1 MMDYVW
7 MALSILLG
15 GFALLLSIALVRT
28 FVLRPKTGLRPV
40 SNVSEET
47 KRAYAEGLG
56 KMVRIVTIAQPGIV
70 NPEPFRAL
78 QRTMDEIFP
87 HVAQTVEK
95 VQFPAGSLLYRWKGL
110 DPDAA
115 PIVFMA
121 HQDVVPA
128 PAEGWKRPPF
138 SGMYEEGE
146 VHGRGT
152 FDTKG
157 TLFAFFQAAEE
168 LIAEGFQPP
177 RDIYLASS
185 CDEEIMGEG
194 ARQTVQWLKA
204 KGIRPSLVLDEGG
217 AIVDGVLPTVST
229 PMALLGVLEKGYVDL
244 RIVARSHGGH
254 SSTPPKNT
262 PIARLSGFV
271 VELERH
277 SPMKAK
283 MIPEVEHMFAAA
295 APSMG
300 FGFRFLFGNLWLFR
314 PLVTWLLPKI
324 NSYGRALM
332 STTVAFTRIQG
343 SEANNVIP
351 SEAALVVNMRP
362 HPIQD
367 LEASVDAIRKVAKNY
382 DLEVEVIK
390 ATACSPIVDAESPAF
405 KKLVNSIHTVFPDV
419 LVSPYVILGG
429 TDARHYQEICNA
441 TVRFSPVRV
450 TNDDLKKMHGLN
462 ESIGIDTLAEAVGF
476 YRHLMKEPI

>member
-1 MMDYVW
+1 MMPYVW
-7 MALSILLG
+7 IALCILLG
-15 GFALLLSIALVRT
+15 VPLALLLIALFRT
-28 FVLRPKTGLRPV
+28 FGLRPKTGSRPV
-40 SNVSEET
+40 STVSAET
-47 KRAYAEGLG
+47 KKAYAEGLG
-56 KMVRIVTIAQPGIV
+56 KMVRVVTIAEPGV
-70 NPEPFRAL
+70 ANPEPFRTL

-87 HVAQTVEK
+87 HLSKTVEK
-95 VQFPAGSLLYRWKGL
+95 VLFPAGSLLYRWKGKN
-110 DPDAA
+110 PAAA
-115 PIVFMA
+115 PLVFMA

-138 SGMYEEGE
+138 SGVYEEGE

-168 LIAEGFQPP
+168 LIAEGYQPAS
-177 RDIYLASS
+177 DIYFASS

-204 KGIRPSLVLDEGG
+204 KGIHPSLVLDEGG

-244 RIVARSHGGH
+244 RIIARSHGGH

-271 VELERH
+271 VELEHH

-283 MIPEVEHMFAAA
+283 MIPEVEHLFAAA

-351 SEAALVVNMRP
+351 SEATLVVNMRP

-367 LEASVDAIRKVAKNY
+367 AEASITVIKNVAKRY
-382 DLEVEVIK
+382 DLEVEVIHK
-390 ATACSPIVDAESPAF
+390 SSCSPVVDAHSPAF
-405 KKLVNSIHTVFPDV
+405 KKLVESIHAVFPDV

-450 TNDDLKKMHGLN
+450 TNEDLKKMHGLN

-476 YRHLMKEPI
+476 YRHLMKETF

>member
-1 MMDYVW
+1 MMEYVW
-7 MALSILLG
+7 MALGILLG
-15 GFALLLSIALVRT
+15 IFGLLLLIALLRT
-28 FVLRPKTGLRPV
+28 FVMRPKTGLRPV
-40 SNVSEET
+40 STVSEKT
-47 KRAYAEGLG
+47 KKAYAEGLG
-56 KMVRIVTIAQPGIV
+56 KMVRVVTIAETGV
-70 NPEPFRAL
+70 DNPEPFRTL

-87 HVAQTVEK
+87 NVAKTVEK
-95 VQFPAGSLLYRWKGL
+95 VLFPAGSLLYRWKGKN
-110 DPDAA
+110 PEAA
-115 PIVFMA
+115 PVVFMA

-128 PAEGWKRPPF
+128 EGWIRPPF
-138 SGMYEEGE
+138 SGLYADGE

-168 LIAEGFQPP
+168 LIAKGFVPAV
-177 RDIYLASS
+177 DIYFASS
-185 CDEEIMGEG
+185 CDEEIMGDG
-194 ARQTVQWLKA
+194 ARQTVQWLKS

-217 AIVDGVLPTVST
+217 AIVEGVLPTVTT

-244 RIVARSHGGH
+244 RIIARSHGGH
-254 SSTPPKNT
+254 SSTPPKNS
-262 PIARLSGFV
+262 PIARLSRFV
-271 VELERH
+271 VTLERH

-283 MIPEVEHMFAAA
+283 MIPEVKNLFAAA

-300 FGFRFLFGNLWLFR
+300 FGFRFLFGNLWLFK

-324 NSYGRALM
+324 NAYGRALM
-332 STTVAFTRIQG
+332 STTVAFTRFKG
-343 SEANNVIP
+343 SDANNVIP

-367 LEASVDAIRKVAKNY
+367 AEASIEVIRKVAKKY
-382 DLEVEVIK
+382 DLEVEVIN
-390 ATACSPIVDAESPAF
+390 ASPCSPVVDTMSPAF
-405 KKLVNSIHTVFPDV
+405 LKLVEAIHAVFPDV

-462 ESIGIDTLAEAVGF
+462 ESIGIDSLVEAVGF
-476 YRHLMKEPI
+476 YRHLMKEAS